1 MPTPVASLGN
11 NCPSS
16 HTPLTLHLRNEV
28 GTFISP
34 KTTSTPSLTHFLQQA
49 LLPGD
54 SGNLTPLHPAF
65 GHTPHL
71 PMLPLLWASF
81 LHRQGAQR
89 RVFFPYQV
97 PGNLPSTEEPLCCAV
112 LSCSVRSNSV
122 TPWTV
127 GCQAPMSMGF
137 PRKEYWNGF
146 PCSPPGD
153 LPNPGIKPR
162 YPTLQWILYHLSHQW
177 SPRILEWVAY
187 PFYRGI
193 FPTQELNQ
201 GLLYCRQILYQLSY

>member
-1 MPTPVASLGN
+1 MRLASSFLPKPRPHH
-11 NCPSS
+11 CSY
-16 HTPLTLHLRNEV
+16 
-28 GTFISP
+28 TFFSRP
-34 KTTSTPSLTHFLQQA
+34 YSLETQA
-49 LLPGD
+49 IWP
-54 SGNLTPLHPAF
+54 PLHPVF

-71 PMLPLLWASF
+71 PLLPLLWASF
-81 LHRQGAQR
+81 LHHQGTQHR
-89 RVFFPYQV
+89 IFFPYQV

-137 PRKEYWNGF
+137 PRKEYRNGF

-177 SPRILEWVAY
+177 SPRILE
-187 PFYRGI
+187 
-193 FPTQELNQ
+193 
-201 GLLYCRQILYQLSY
+201 